1 VTCDRGWV
9 RKADDE
15 AKDGPRLTRLDDTY
29 FPSLSSPPKGAD
41 KDGALGPAGGAGELG
56 RTGRICS
63 DGSGSGSAADSEMK
77 PEVAGIDKDEVS
89 ALSLHPPSEP
99 AAPPTGPEPAAPP
112 MGPEPAAP
120 PMGPEPAGE
129 HGTRSGA
136 AAARIVDMS
145 ASAKALLPDASSPV
159 EIVVPEL
166 A

>member
-1 VTCDRGWV
+1 MTCDRGWV

-77 PEVAGIDKDEVS
+77 PEVAGIDKDETP

-99 AAPPTGPEPAAPP
+99 AAPPT
-112 MGPEPAAP
+112 GPEPAAP

-136 AAARIVDMS
+136 AAARIVDTS

-159 EIVVPEL
+159 EVVVPEL

>member
-1 VTCDRGWV
+1 MTCDRGWV

-41 KDGALGPAGGAGELG
+41 KDGALGPAGGAGESG

-77 PEVAGIDKDEVS
+77 PEVAGIDKDEVP

-99 AAPPTGPEPAAPP
+99 AAPPT
-112 MGPEPAAP
+112 
-120 PMGPEPAGE
+120 GPEPAGE

-159 EIVVPEL
+159 EFVVPEL